1 MIKRNDIWA
10 LSLGAVQLAL
20 FAKLLTVVPSNVLT
34 PSYKQAVLPP
44 NAFGQVAQQQ
54 TTLQPFNIMRFAAAT
69 IALFLLFINI
79 GKLTKLLSAKD
90 EALNGI
96 ITQIINASAG
106 ILVLILV
113 TMLFQGF

>member
-1 MIKRNDIWA
+1 MIKRNDVWA
-10 LSLGAVQLAL
+10 ISLGALQLAL
-20 FAKLLTVVPSNVLT
+20 FAKLLTVIPSNVLSPT
-34 PSYKQAVLPP
+34 YKQPVLPP

-54 TTLQPFNIMRFAAAT
+54 TALAPFNIMRFAAVT

-79 GKLTKLLSAKD
+79 GKLSKLLSVKD
-90 EALNGI
+90 DALNGI

-113 TMLFQGF
+113 TILFQGF